1 MSGKKEEPEK
11 AKLAPPHENDGDYE
25 SEEEVEDEEI

>member
-1 MSGKKEEPEK
+1 MSGKKEDPAKEK
-11 AKLAPPHENDGDYE
+11 VLPNENDGDYE